1 MGDGRASSDRG
12 AGRPALRDVGPL
24 LRALRAGRLLTQEE
38 LADAAGVS
46 VRTVRSLEGDRPRPP
61 RPETVR
67 RLADALQVTGDE
79 RRRFE
84 AACAGRA
91 VPSPTAV
98 PTPETLPPAARNF
111 CGRTNEIDHVV
122 SVLVPEPHGGVVGVP
137 IATVVGKPGVGK
149 TALALQVAHRL
160 QGLGRFPDGRLYAN
174 LGAAGPA
181 PSDPS
186 DVLARFLSALGV
198 EGAAMPAGADE
209 RGDLYRSLL
218 AARRVLV
225 VLDDASD
232 EGQVRPLLP
241 GGTGCAALVTSRG
254 RLGGLDVVSALDLD
268 VLPPA
273 DALALLAVTEGGGR
287 VVAEPVAASALVDY
301 CGRLPLALR
310 IAGARLAAHPGL
322 SLARFGDRLADE
334 RRRLDELSIGDQEVR
349 AGFSV
354 SYRSLSPGARQLF
367 RRLGQLPYPDVPAW
381 PAAALVDRPL
391 LETEK
396 LLDRLVDAH
405 LLEITGTDRL
415 GQTRYRFHDLL
426 RVYAA
431 ELAAADDASTRRDAL
446 ERVTGTW
453 LHLAERAT
461 PLVRAG
467 TLTLTHG
474 EAARVPPDDSV
485 TVLVLADPLAWFETE
500 RLNLTSA
507 VLQAEREGLDDAAWD
522 LAGCAALFHALRS
535 YFDDWRRTQEAGLA
549 AARRAG
555 RRRGEAHLLRG
566 LGHVLTEQDRLER
579 ATDSFRAARALFSEL
594 DDRAGEAMTLDDLGV
609 TALLGG
615 RPDEALP
622 LLRAAEAI
630 VDGLGDQVGRAHVRF
645 SLGILHLDLGEY
657 DPADRNLRE
666 AEATLAATDDLYT
679 LAQIRRKVAQL
690 RRATGR
696 LADAATALQ
705 QCLTVDRALGDTLGE
720 ALTRQ
725 SLGEVYRRQGREREA
740 LTTLDDALVTFRV
753 FGYAYGE
760 ALVRR
765 SLGALHLTAGRPSE
779 ALGELRPALATWR
792 RLGRRRHEA
801 DTLTSIGDAL
811 AALHDRSRAE
821 QTWREALRAWEELGG
836 VEAVTVRER
845 LRSAPGRV
853 HL

>member
-122 SVLVPEPHGGVVGVP
+122 SVLVPEPYGGVVGVP

-160 QGLGRFPDGRLYAN
+160 QALGRFPDGRLYAN

-273 DALALLAVTEGGGR
+273 DALALLAVTEGRWPGR
-287 VVAEPVAASALVDY
+287 CRAGRRLRV
-301 CGRLPLALR
+301 GRLLRPAPTPLR

-381 PAAALVDRPL
+381 PAAALVGPAAPRDR
-391 LETEK
+391 
-396 LLDRLVDAH
+396 
-405 LLEITGTDRL
+405 
-415 GQTRYRFHDLL
+415 
-426 RVYAA
+426 
-431 ELAAADDASTRRDAL
+431 
-446 ERVTGTW
+446 
-453 LHLAERAT
+453 
-461 PLVRAG
+461 
-467 TLTLTHG
+467 
-474 EAARVPPDDSV
+474 EAPR
-485 TVLVLADPLAWFETE
+485 
-500 RLNLTSA
+500 
-507 VLQAEREGLDDAAWD
+507 Q
-522 LAGCAALFHALRS
+522 
-535 YFDDWRRTQEAGLA
+535 
-549 AARRAG
+549 AG
-555 RRRGEAHLLRG
+555 RRAPPGDHR
-566 LGHVLTEQDRLER
+566 DRPP
-579 ATDSFRAARALFSEL
+579 
-594 DDRAGEAMTLDDLGV
+594 
-609 TALLGG
+609 
-615 RPDEALP
+615 RPDPLP
-622 LLRAAEAI
+622 LPRPAP
-630 VDGLGDQVGRAHVRF
+630 GLCRG
-645 SLGILHLDLGEY
+645 
-657 DPADRNLRE
+657 
-666 AEATLAATDDLYT
+666 
-679 LAQIRRKVAQL
+679 
-690 RRATGR
+690 
-696 LADAATALQ
+696 
-705 QCLTVDRALGDTLGE
+705 
-720 ALTRQ
+720 
-725 SLGEVYRRQGREREA
+725 
-740 LTTLDDALVTFRV
+740 
-753 FGYAYGE
+753 
-760 ALVRR
+760 
-765 SLGALHLTAGRPSE
+765 AGR
-779 ALGELRPALATWR
+779 R
-792 RLGRRRHEA
+792 
-801 DTLTSIGDAL
+801 
-811 AALHDRSRAE
+811 
-821 QTWREALRAWEELGG
+821 
-836 VEAVTVRER
+836 
-845 LRSAPGRV
+845 
-853 HL
+853 